1 MVKIISNDVNEKKV
15 ICDII
20 DLRGGIVMLKYKYS
34 AKQRDGIVIQGEIVA
49 IDTNDFLIKLKDL
62 QLFCLTYSINEE
74 DVEHSTFKVKGK
86 NIVIFSRQLATML
99 SAGVSVVKAIDI
111 LYEKSEVPKMRE
123 SLRLLYEDLQQ
134 GRDLSSAMSNQGNT
148 YPQLL
153 IKMIRSGEVSGTLD
167 STLEKMADH
176 YEKENK
182 LMNKV
187 RNASIYPI
195 ILAVV
200 SVVIVIALLAFV
212 MPTFLGLYGDQE
224 LPLATRILIFI
235 SDTITQKWYLLLVT
249 TAVVVVA
256 VSILIRR
263 PKIRFRLDRMKLTMP
278 IFGKLN
284 KTILS
289 ARFARTF
296 ATLYASG
303 VNILEAMEI
312 ISEILGNTY
321 IASKFERVITRVS
334 NGEYIS
340 TSIADEDMFESMLT
354 SMIYIGEESGRL
366 DSILEKTA
374 DFYDEEAQT
383 ATQKMVSLVEPMM
396 IVIMGVV
403 VCFLIVAMIL
413 PMYGMLNNV
422 Q

>member
-1 MVKIISNDVNEKKV
+1 
-15 ICDII
+15 
-20 DLRGGIVMLKYKYS
+20 MLKYKYR
-34 AKQRDGIVIQGEIVA
+34 AKQRDGNIIQGEITA
-49 IDTNDFLIKLKDL
+49 LDTNDFLIKLKDL
-62 QLFCLTYSINEE
+62 QLFCLSYTINEE
-74 DVEHSTFKVKGK
+74 DVEHSSYKVKGK
-86 NIVIFSRQLATML
+86 NIVIFSRQLSTML
-99 SAGVSVVKAIDI
+99 AAGVSVVKAIDI
-111 LYEKSEVPKMRE
+111 LYEKSETPKMRD

-134 GRDLSSAMSNQGNT
+134 GRDLSSAMANQGNT
-148 YPQLL
+148 YPSLL
-153 IKMIRSGEVSGTLD
+153 IKMIRSGEMSGSLD
-167 STLEKMADH
+167 LTLEKMADH

-187 RNASIYPI
+187 RNASVYPI

-200 SVVIVIALLAFV
+200 SILIVVALLVLV

-224 LPLATRILIFI
+224 LPLATKILIFI
-235 SDTITQKWYLLLVT
+235 SDTLTQKWYILLILFAISFVIG
-249 TAVVVVA
+249 
-256 VSILIRR
+256 SIVIRR
-263 PKIRFRLDRMKLTMP
+263 PKVTYQLDRMKLSFP

-284 KTILS
+284 KTIQS

-321 IASKFERVITRVS
+321 ISSKFDRVIVRVS

-340 TSIADEDMFESMLT
+340 TSIADEDIFEPMLT

-366 DSILEKTA
+366 DGILEKTA

-383 ATQKMVSLVEPMM
+383 ATQKMVSFVEPIM
-396 IVIMGVV
+396 IVVMGII
-403 VCFLIVAMIL
+403 VCFILVAMII